1 MRLKQIFFEKIPPLR
16 LLTTRGERVLTQD
29 IKDSPDRIA
38 IVTHDIPLNT
48 GDFSTENQFSEFFWS
63 SHLPIL

>member
-1 MRLKQIFFEKIPPLR
+1 MPLR
-16 LLTTRGERVLTQD
+16 LLTTRGERVLCCD

-38 IVTHDIPLNT
+38 IVTHDNPINT
-48 GDFSTENQFSEFFWS
+48 GDISTENQFSDMSWS